1 MQVQK
6 ISLSQQVQNEIQEM
20 ILNGTFRV
28 GEYLPSESELSNRFN
43 VSRTTTRDA
52 ISALVEKG
60 FLERQH
66 GKGIFV
72 IDNSKNVA
80 ADSFRNM
87 VLRESYTFAEFMET
101 RNMIET
107 QMARFAAIRATKEQ
121 IERMDG
127 YIRKMRRKDI
137 GISTYADYD
146 VAFHMELAVAS
157 QNRLL
162 IAVYTAIEPLMKQI
176 VEHVVKSGGKVEN
189 DSGFHAAIWE
199 RIKAR
204 DPEGAQDKMKDHLT
218 ASERMF
224 QDSIEPDTG
233 LDQVLL
239 WTSQP
244 V

>member
-60 FLERQH
+60 
-66 GKGIFV
+66 
-72 IDNSKNVA
+72 
-80 ADSFRNM
+80 FRNM

-189 DSGFHAAIWE
+189 DSGFHAAILE

>member
-1 MQVQK
+1 MMQTQR

-20 ILNGTFRV
+20 ILSGTFKV
-28 GEYLPSESELSNRFN
+28 GEYLPSESELSRKFN

-52 ISALVEKG
+52 ISGLVEKG

-87 VLRESYTFAEFMET
+87 VLRENYTFAEFMET
-101 RNMIET
+101 RNMIEV
-107 QMARFAAIRATKEQ
+107 QMAKFAAIRATDRQIKNMEHYIEMMIQENIAKE
-121 IERMDG
+121 E
-127 YIRKMRRKDI
+127 YANYDI
-137 GISTYADYD
+137 
-146 VAFHMELAVAS
+146 AFHMELAVAS

-176 VEHVVKSGGKVEN
+176 VEKVVVSGGKVEG
-189 DSGFHAAIWE
+189 SSQFHAAILE

-204 DPEGAQDKMKDHLT
+204 DAKGATEKMKEHLA
-218 ASERMF
+218 ASEQMF
-224 QDSIEPDTG
+224 EDSIKQKTG
-233 LDQVLL
+233 LDEVI
-239 WTSQP
+239 TMDYA
-244 V
+244 

>member
-107 QMARFAAIRATKEQ
+107 QMARFGVSPGLLRNRA
-121 IERMDG
+121 ER
-127 YIRKMRRKDI
+127 
-137 GISTYADYD
+137 
-146 VAFHMELAVAS
+146 
-157 QNRLL
+157 
-162 IAVYTAIEPLMKQI
+162 
-176 VEHVVKSGGKVEN
+176 SG
-189 DSGFHAAIWE
+189 
-199 RIKAR
+199 
-204 DPEGAQDKMKDHLT
+204 
-218 ASERMF
+218 
-224 QDSIEPDTG
+224 
-233 LDQVLL
+233 
-239 WTSQP
+239 
-244 V
+244 

>member
-6 ISLSQQVQNEIQEM
+6 VSLSQQVQGEIQEM
-20 ILNGTFRV
+20 ILNGTFKV

-87 VLRESYTFAEFMET
+87 VLRESYTFVEFMET
-101 RNMIET
+101 RNMIEI
-107 QMARFAAIRATKEQ
+107 QMTRFAASRATPEQ
-121 IERMDG
+121 IRLMDE
-127 YIRKMRRKDI
+127 YIQKMRRKDI
-137 GISTYADYD
+137 SIADYADYD

-176 VEHVVKSGGKVEN
+176 VEKVVKSGGRVEN
-189 DSGFHAAIWE
+189 DSKFHTAILE

-204 DPEGAQDKMKDHLT
+204 DPEGAQERMREHLA
-218 ASERMF
+218 ASEKMF
-224 QDSIEPDTG
+224 QESIEPDTG
-233 LDQVLL
+233 LDEVLL
-239 WTSQP
+239 WTTLP
-244 V
+244 A

>member
-87 VLRESYTFAEFMET
+87 VLGRAIHLRNSWRPET
-101 RNMIET
+101 
-107 QMARFAAIRATKEQ
+107 
-121 IERMDG
+121 
-127 YIRKMRRKDI
+127 
-137 GISTYADYD
+137 
-146 VAFHMELAVAS
+146 
-157 QNRLL
+157 
-162 IAVYTAIEPLMKQI
+162 
-176 VEHVVKSGGKVEN
+176 
-189 DSGFHAAIWE
+189 
-199 RIKAR
+199 
-204 DPEGAQDKMKDHLT
+204 
-218 ASERMF
+218 
-224 QDSIEPDTG
+224 
-233 LDQVLL
+233 
-239 WTSQP
+239 
-244 V
+244 